1 LTIVQAVVN
10 VLIMIMG
17 AVLTLFTLLLLVLH
31 VTNSF
36 KSKRI
41 QEMREQLICLIS
53 GEAAARKLK
62 NKLYHFIRQSEGC
75 VGSISQ
81 IHGIRSLRGLLVI
94 AETADELNP
103 SDLAVLKREIA
114 GEWYSNYL
122 NSQFSSGSVDSI
134 ILVVKLIGTLGL
146 DRYTSDVTQQIY
158 YYRKNPQMQH
168 IGLLSLCLLGAEQPL
183 VSICRDASIAS
194 LLSFRTLEELF
205 SVFCG
210 DREKLCQRLIH
221 TAADDYIRRT
231 CVKAI
236 GDNRYIALADEVLP
250 LLESPKTNMRIDA
263 ARTLGQLAYAPA
275 YESILALSRSDCW
288 ELRAVVATALSSYGA
303 DESEDT
309 LIDLLCDCE
318 WWVRLRASE
327 SLLKCTN
334 TEEVVRRVE
343 ERHDRYALEMMHFA
357 LDKQALRRRKGV
369 A

>member
-1 LTIVQAVVN
+1 MTIVQAVVN
-10 VLIMIMG
+10 LLILIMG
-17 AVLTLFTLLLLVLH
+17 AVLVLFTLLLLMLH
-31 VTNSF
+31 VTNSL

-53 GEAAARKLK
+53 GEAAAQKLK
-62 NKLYHFIRQSEGC
+62 SKLYDLIRQKEGC
-75 VGSISQ
+75 VNSISQ

-94 AETADELNP
+94 AETADELDP
-103 SDLAVLKREIA
+103 SDLVVLKREIA
-114 GEWYSNYL
+114 GDWYSNYL
-122 NSQFSSGSVDSI
+122 NNQLSSGSVDSI

-146 DRYTSDVTQQIY
+146 DRYTKDVVQQIY
-158 YYRKNPQMQH
+158 LHRKNPQMQH

-205 SVFCG
+205 SVFRG
-210 DREKLCQRLIH
+210 DREILCRRLIN

-236 GDNRYIALADEVLP
+236 GENRYIALADEVLP
-250 LLESPKTNMRIDA
+250 LLESPKINMRIDA
-263 ARTLGQLAYAPA
+263 ARTLGQLAYVPA
-275 YESILALSRSDCW
+275 YESLLALSHSDRW

-303 DESEDT
+303 DENVET

-327 SLLKCTN
+327 SLIQSAN
-334 TEEVVRRVE
+334 TDEIVRRVE
-343 ERHDRYALEMMHFA
+343 ERKDRFALEMMHFA
-357 LDKQALRRRKGV
+357 LDKQALRRRKG
-369 A
+369 AA